1 MNNPL
6 ISDYIDA
13 IKSAEDNFEEL
24 SCLRPVLGDDG
35 LPVMT
40 SGNFAVGFK
49 MGNKKIESSMPRM
62 FIMII
67 ELNYYGNK
75 TNCE

>member
-13 IKSAEDNFEEL
+13 INSAEDNFEEL
-24 SCLRPVLGDDG
+24 SYLRPVWDDEG

-40 SGNFAVGFK
+40 SDNFAVAFK
-49 MGNKKIESSMPRM
+49 MGNKKNESSMPRM

-67 ELNYYGNK
+67 E
-75 TNCE
+75 

>member
-6 ISDYIDA
+6 ISDYIDT

-24 SCLRPVLGDDG
+24 SCLRPVWDDEG

-40 SGNFAVGFK
+40 SGNFAVVFK
-49 MGNKKIESSMPRM
+49 MRNVQNGRFFAENVCHDDTI
-62 FIMII
+62 
-67 ELNYYGNK
+67 LYGNK